1 MIFHWKM
8 INTKLAERERERQH
22 KNKFQFI
29 YRKFYVPLDVIGKS
43 VCMLSPREKSECV
56 CECVCVSVSVCLC

>member
-43 VCMLSPREKSECV
+43 VCMLSPGEMRGV
-56 CECVCVSVSVCLC
+56 CVCVGVCVLMGSIE